1 MENSAIYKLSTTTKN
16 IYLLLH
22 IAHLCF
28 FSQWK
33 EILEKTLADLD
44 KEIAD
49 LSEAKELTEDA
60 LEAKN
65 IPTDTVVENLTIRE
79 GRHGIDIVQ
88 DEVENQLHKV
98 CVHSICEWWWW
109 WWWWWW
115 CVWCVC
121 VTDE

>member
-1 MENSAIYKLSTTTKN
+1 MLYISYQQQQN
-16 IYLLLH
+16 IYPLLH
-22 IAHLCF
+22 IAHPCF
-28 FSQWK
+28 FFQWK

-98 CVHSICEWWWW
+98 CVHLYVSGGGGG
-109 WWWWWW
+109 
-115 CVWCVC
+115 VS
-121 VTDE
+121 VTDIEWVS

>member
-1 MENSAIYKLSTTTKN
+1 M
-16 IYLLLH
+16 
-22 IAHLCF
+22 
-28 FSQWK
+28 
-33 EILEKTLADLD
+33 EKTLADLD

-79 GRHGIDIVQ
+79 GRHGIDVVQ

-98 CVHSICEWWWW
+98 CMHLYVTVVVVVMVVGGGGGSGGGDG
-109 WWWWWW
+109 
-115 CVWCVC
+115 VFVCVC
-121 VTDE
+121 M